1 MEGARVHA
9 ILRVSPA
16 PVRSLKNISGQP
28 KETYMARSSR
38 RSAFLVLFIILAC
51 GCAGMLFGQHLTSN
65 TSSGDGDVR
74 ESLRSFTDVYDVVQQ
89 NYAEP
94 VSPDKAIYNG
104 AIPGMLRVLD
114 PHSNFFD
121 PKSYAALREEQRG
134 KYYGVGMQVGPRNN
148 KVIVIAPFA
157 GAPAYRAGIRP
168 GDVIIAV
175 DGKPTDNMST
185 SDVAELLKGPKGTT
199 VKITMLREGS
209 DKPLDFTVVRDEIP
223 RYSVDVHFMIRP
235 GIGYVHISGFQETTE
250 HELRQALDELG
261 DIHGLILDLRQN
273 PGGLLSEGVGVADQF
288 LKKGQ
293 VIVSHHGRAS
303 AEKVYKAAHGNGGK
317 DYPLVVLVNRGTAS
331 AAEIV
336 AGAIQ
341 DHDRGLIAG
350 ETTFGKGLVQ
360 TVYPLS
366 ENTGL
371 ALTTAKYYTPSGRLI
386 QRDYS
391 NISLYDYYYN
401 DRENGDASTT
411 NHEVKMTD
419 SGRTVYGGGGISPDV
434 KIASPKTNKFQ
445 DTLLEKYAFFNFAK
459 HYVINHKVS
468 KQFEVDDAAMQEF
481 RKYLDD
487 QKITFTE
494 ADLAD
499 NNEWIRTSIKAELFI
514 NEFGQQEGMRVH
526 ADGDPEV
533 QKALDL
539 LPQAKQLADNAKKV
553 IAQRNNARLT
563 AQQGDVPEAQS
574 VKR

>member
-1 MEGARVHA
+1 
-9 ILRVSPA
+9 
-16 PVRSLKNISGQP
+16 
-28 KETYMARSSR
+28 MASSSR
-38 RSAFLVLFIILAC
+38 RSAVLVFSIILAC
-51 GCAGMLFGQHLTSN
+51 GCLGMVFGQRLTSGS
-65 TSSGDGDVR
+65 SSGGGDNEVR
-74 ESLRSFTDVYDVVQQ
+74 DSMKTFSDVYTVVQE

-94 VSPDKAIYNG
+94 VNPDKAIYNG

-168 GDVIIAV
+168 GDIIIAV
-175 DGKPTDNMST
+175 DGKQTDNMST
-185 SDVAELLKGPKGTT
+185 SDVADLLKGPKGTS
-199 VKITMLREGS
+199 VKITVLREGS
-209 DKPLDFTVVRDEIP
+209 DKPLDFNIIRDEIP
-223 RYSVDVHFMIRP
+223 RYSVDVHFLIRP
-235 GIGYVHISGFQETTE
+235 GIGYIHVSGFQETTE
-250 HELRQALDELG
+250 KEVRDALDEFG

-303 AEKVYKAAHGNGGK
+303 AEKVYKATHGNGGK
-317 DYPLVVLVNRGTAS
+317 DYPIVVLVNRGTAS

-386 QRDYS
+386 QRDY
-391 NISLYDYYYN
+391 NGVSLYDYYYN
-401 DRENGDASTT
+401 DRDGNSGDGAAA

-419 SGRTVYGGGGISPDV
+419 SGRTVYGGGGITPDV
-434 KIASPKTNKFQ
+434 KIPNPKTNKFQ

-459 HYVINHKVS
+459 HYVINHKVD
-468 KQFEVDDAAMQEF
+468 KTFEVDDAVMQEF
-481 RKYLDD
+481 RKFLDE
-487 QKITFTE
+487 QKVPFTE
-494 ADLAD
+494 ADIAE
-499 NNEWIRTSIKAELFI
+499 NNDWIRSNIKAELFI

-526 ADGDPEV
+526 AETDPEV
-533 QKALDL
+533 QKALEL
-539 LPQAKQLADNAKKV
+539 MPQAKQLADNARKV
-553 IAQRNNARLT
+553 IAQHNAARLT
-563 AQQGDVPEAQS
+563 AQQSDTANS
-574 VKR
+574 SR

>member
-1 MEGARVHA
+1 MV
-9 ILRVSPA
+9 
-16 PVRSLKNISGQP
+16 
-28 KETYMARSSR
+28 
-38 RSAFLVLFIILAC
+38 
-51 GCAGMLFGQHLTSN
+51 FGQRLTSGSS
-65 TSSGDGDVR
+65 SSGGDNEVR
-74 ESLRSFTDVYDVVQQ
+74 DSMKSFSDVYTVVQE

-94 VSPDKAIYNG
+94 VNPDKSIYNG

-121 PKSYAALREEQRG
+121 PKAYAALREEQRG

-175 DGKPTDNMST
+175 DGKQTDNMST
-185 SDVAELLKGPKGTT
+185 SDVAELLKGPKGTS
-199 VKITMLREGS
+199 VKITVLREGS
-209 DKPLDFTVVRDEIP
+209 DKPLDFTVIRDEIP
-223 RYSVDVHFMIRP
+223 RYSVDVHFLIRP
-235 GIGYVHISGFQETTE
+235 GIGYIHISGFQETTE
-250 HELRQALDELG
+250 KEVRDALDEFG

-303 AEKVYKAAHGNGGK
+303 AEKVYKATHGNGGK
-317 DYPLVVLVNRGTAS
+317 DYPIVVLVNRGTAS

-386 QRDYS
+386 QRDY
-391 NISLYDYYYN
+391 NGVSLYDYYYN
-401 DRENGDASTT
+401 DRDGNNTDSPVT

-419 SGRTVYGGGGISPDV
+419 SGRTVYGGGGITPDV
-434 KIASPKTNKFQ
+434 KIPNPKTNKFQ
-445 DTLLEKYAFFNFAK
+445 DTVLEKYAFFNFAK
-459 HYVINHKVS
+459 HYVINHKVD
-468 KQFEVDDAAMQEF
+468 KNFQVDDAVMQEF
-481 RKYLDD
+481 RKFLDE
-487 QKITFTE
+487 QKIPFTE
-494 ADLAD
+494 ADLAE
-499 NNEWIRTSIKAELFI
+499 NNDWIRSNIKAELFI

-526 ADGDPEV
+526 AETDPEV
-533 QKALDL
+533 QKALEL
-539 LPQAKQLADNAKKV
+539 MPQAKQLAENARKI
-553 IAQRNNARLT
+553 IAQHNNARLT
-563 AQQGDVPEAQS
+563 AQQSDTATNS
-574 VKR
+574 SR